1 MRLHI
6 TILITHTVTFTIA
19 STLVFRAFK
28 KPTLLNLELQSY
40 ARLVLFISTGV
51 VQVILIYLIL
61 QMTKPIN
68 LEESDSDDPSL
79 ESQDKREQD
88 LTMMHYIRHINR
100 EVKLVSTEQRTKRSK
115 KQPKS
120 DTSSVAD

>member
-1 MRLHI
+1 M
-6 TILITHTVTFTIA
+6 HTVTFTIA

-79 ESQDKREQD
+79 EGQDKREQD